1 MNMQKSVLT
10 HSQPRRPDGPPPVPA
25 QDKGA
30 KYEPFWSAAFGTD
43 RHSLARLRLA
53 DQKR

>member
-10 HSQPRRPDGPPPVPA
+10 NSKPRRPDAPPPVPA